1 MCCFL
6 DLKPRHRVQA
16 GKTGQQGGNNQTT
29 HNRNRHRTKKILRDN
44 GIIASTAASAVN
56 TIGRKRRMV
65 APITASH
72 GSCLPECPAQSGQSG
87 SARLRM
93 IIPDKNNCP

>member
-6 DLKPRHRVQA
+6 DLKPRRIECRQE
-16 GKTGQQGGNNQTT
+16 KQGQQGSHNQAT

-65 APITASH
+65 APIDRI
-72 GSCLPECPAQSGQSG
+72 P
-87 SARLRM
+87 RLMPSLNVLLNLVNQDQRVTH
-93 IIPDKNNCP
+93 DHSR